1 MTIMYV
7 CVVCGGQK
15 TVLGTLLLFYPCVG
29 LRTSSDQQ
37 SICWTLFNFF
47 VLILVLVISVC
58 MHVCARALY
67 FFSFYLLR
75 VWGFSSELDYESVG
89 SMASPQTQC
98 LALKLK
104 QRMFFENVSLISGNK
119 MFDVIV
125 IDPPWQNKS
134 AKRSNR

>member
-1 MTIMYV
+1 MTIVYV

-47 VLILVLVISVC
+47 VLILFLVINVC

-67 FFSFYLLR
+67 FFSFYL
-75 VWGFSSELDYESVG
+75 
-89 SMASPQTQC
+89 
-98 LALKLK
+98 
-104 QRMFFENVSLISGNK
+104 
-119 MFDVIV
+119 
-125 IDPPWQNKS
+125 
-134 AKRSNR
+134 